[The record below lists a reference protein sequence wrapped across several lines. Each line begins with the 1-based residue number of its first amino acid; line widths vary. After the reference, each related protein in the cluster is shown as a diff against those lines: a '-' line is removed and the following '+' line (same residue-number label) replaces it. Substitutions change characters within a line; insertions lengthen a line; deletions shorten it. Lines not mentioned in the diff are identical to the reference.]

1 MDESIEPAR
10 MESQKSLTKCFDEMR
25 DVLKVITGEISEES
39 ARHRAVT
46 ESAQRE
52 YTKVCE
58 EVARLRTETE
68 QANGLAAT
76 AQRENDALREE
87 IGKLRA
93 ESDQL
98 QLERAEAAEAA
109 GKLLDEMNE
118 LLTEV
123 VHKFQGPPRPSPF
136 AREVK
141 GIAQLPAGHMAPEA
155 SSAAVRQSEIVRP
168 VDS

>member
-1 MDESIEPAR
+1 MDESVEPAG
-10 MESQKSLTKCFDEMR
+10 MESQKPLTKWIEEMR
-25 DVLKVITGEISEES
+25 DVLKVITEIGEDS

-46 ESAQRE
+46 ESTQRE
-52 YTKVCE
+52 YTKMCE
-58 EVARLRTETE
+58 EVARLRTEMDR
-68 QANGLAAT
+68 ANGLAAT
-76 AQRENDALREE
+76 AQRESDALREE

-123 VHKFQGPPRPSPF
+123 VHKVQGSPRTRPF
-136 AREVK
+136 ARDAKASPTWPGGTAHNAGGEL
-141 GIAQLPAGHMAPEA
+141 GGPAGE
-155 SSAAVRQSEIVRP
+155 
-168 VDS
+168 